1 MNKYFPKEVIHMAKR
16 NPPALIIREMLID
29 SKVKNSLWKWLLKSR
44 QEITSASEGLEKK
57 EYLFTVAGNAIQS
70 SNYEKQYR
78 ISTHTH
84 TKIELS
90 YDPTIPLLGIYPKKT
105 KTLTGKDTCIPMLI
119 SALFTIIKIWKNLS
133 VNLWRKG

>member
-1 MNKYFPKEVIHMAKR
+1 MRVWRKENICLLLLGTQFRAVTI
-16 NPPALIIREMLID
+16 
-29 SKVKNSLWKWLLKSR
+29 KNSI
-44 QEITSASEGLEKK
+44 E
-57 EYLFTVAGNAIQS
+57 FP
-70 SNYEKQYR
+70 
-78 ISTHTH
+78 HTH

-90 YDPTIPLLGIYPKKT
+90 YDPTIPLLDIYPNKT